1 MRSDCRETSRDASVT
16 LALNGDDMATLHI
29 ERIIEAPADFVW
41 DRLRDFGAL
50 HTRVAPGFILDT
62 VVEGDV
68 RTVTFDGGLVIRERL
83 IAIDD
88 EHRRIVYSIL
98 ADLFEHHSA
107 SNKIV
112 PEGEDRCRFVW
123 VVDFLPDDPKDRI
136 EGMMNAGADAIK
148 AAMETAA
155 G

>member
-1 MRSDCRETSRDASVT
+1 
-16 LALNGDDMATLHI
+16 MATLHI
-29 ERIIEAPADFVW
+29 ERIIEASADFVW

-68 RTVTFDGGLVIRERL
+68 RTVTFDGGLVMRERL

-107 SNKIV
+107 SNALV
-112 PEGEDRCRFVW
+112 PEGDNRCRFIW
-123 VVDFLPDDPKDRI
+123 VVDFLPEDPKARI
-136 EGMMNAGADAIK
+136 EAMMNAGADAIK
-148 AAMETAA
+148 AAMEKA
-155 G
+155 GARP

>member
-1 MRSDCRETSRDASVT
+1 
-16 LALNGDDMATLHI
+16 MATIHI

-62 VVEGDV
+62 VVEDDI
-68 RTVTFDGGLVIRERL
+68 RTVTFDGGLVMRERL

-107 SNKIV
+107 SNMIV
-112 PEGEDRCRFVW
+112 PEGEDRCRLVW

-136 EGMMNAGADAIK
+136 TAMMNAGADAIK
-148 AAMETAA
+148 AAMETAV

>member
-1 MRSDCRETSRDASVT
+1 
-16 LALNGDDMATLHI
+16 MATIHI

-41 DRLRDFGAL
+41 ERLRDFGAL
-50 HTRVAPGFILDT
+50 HTKVAPGFILDT

-68 RTVTFDGGLVIRERL
+68 RTVTFDGGLILRERL

-88 EHRRIVYSIL
+88 THRRIVYSIL
-98 ADLFEHHSA
+98 AEMFEHHSA
-107 SNKIV
+107 SNMIV

-123 VVDFLPDDPKDRI
+123 VVDFLPEGPGDRI
-136 EGMMNAGADAIK
+136 GVMMNAGADAIK
-148 AAMETAA
+148 TAMEKAV

>member
-1 MRSDCRETSRDASVT
+1 
-16 LALNGDDMATLHI
+16 MATIHI
-29 ERIIEAPADFVW
+29 ERLIEAPADFVW

-50 HTRVAPGFILDT
+50 HTRTAPGFILDT

-68 RTVTFDGGLVIRERL
+68 RTVTFDGGLVLRERL

-107 SNKIV
+107 SNAVV

-123 VVDFLPDDPKDRI
+123 VVDFMPDEPKDRI
-136 EGMMNAGADAIK
+136 IEMMNAGADAIK
-148 AAMETAA
+148 AAMEKAA

>member
-1 MRSDCRETSRDASVT
+1 
-16 LALNGDDMATLHI
+16 MATIHI
-29 ERIIEAPADFVW
+29 ERLIEAPADFVW

-50 HTRVAPGFILDT
+50 HTRTAPGFILDT

-68 RTVTFDGGLVIRERL
+68 RTVTFDSGLVLRERL

-107 SNKIV
+107 SNAVV

-123 VVDFLPDDPKDRI
+123 VVDFMPDEPKDRI
-136 EGMMNAGADAIK
+136 IEMMNAGADAIK
-148 AAMETAA
+148 AAMEKAA

>member
-1 MRSDCRETSRDASVT
+1 
-16 LALNGDDMATLHI
+16 MATLHI

-50 HTRVAPGFILDT
+50 HTRVAPGLILDT
-62 VVEGDV
+62 VVEGDI
-68 RTVTFDGGLVIRERL
+68 RTVTFDGGPVLRERL

-88 EHRRIVYSIL
+88 AHRRIVYSIL

-107 SNKIV
+107 SNMVV

-148 AAMETAA
+148 AAMEKA
-155 G
+155 GGRP

>member
-1 MRSDCRETSRDASVT
+1 
-16 LALNGDDMATLHI
+16 MATIHI

-41 DRLRDFGAL
+41 NRLRDFGAL

-68 RTVTFDGGLVIRERL
+68 RTVTFDGGLVMRERL

-98 ADLFEHHSA
+98 ADLFEHLSA
-107 SNKIV
+107 SNALFA
-112 PEGEDRCRFVW
+112 EGENRCRFIW
-123 VVDFLPDDPKDRI
+123 VVDFLPEDPKARI
-136 EGMMNAGADAIK
+136 EAMMNAGADAIK
-148 AAMETAA
+148 AAMEKA
-155 G
+155 GARP

>member
-1 MRSDCRETSRDASVT
+1 
-16 LALNGDDMATLHI
+16 MATIHI
-29 ERIIEAPADFVW
+29 ERLIDAPADFVW
-41 DRLRDFGAL
+41 DRLRDYGAL

-62 VVEGDV
+62 VVEGDI
-68 RTVTFDGGLVIRERL
+68 RTVTFDGGLVLRERL

-107 SNKIV
+107 SNAVV

-123 VVDFLPDDPKDRI
+123 VVDFLPDEPKERI
-136 EGMMNAGADAIK
+136 TEMMNAGADAIK
-148 AAMETAA
+148 AAMEKAA
-155 G
+155 A

>member
-1 MRSDCRETSRDASVT
+1 
-16 LALNGDDMATLHI
+16 MATIHI
-29 ERIIEAPADFVW
+29 ERLIEAPADFVW

-50 HTRVAPGFILDT
+50 HTRTAPGFILDT

-68 RTVTFDGGLVIRERL
+68 RTVTFDSGLVLRERL

-107 SNKIV
+107 SNAVV

-123 VVDFLPDDPKDRI
+123 VVDFMPDEPKDRI
-136 EGMMNAGADAIK
+136 IEMMNAGADAIK
-148 AAMETAA
+148 AAMEKAA
-155 G
+155 A